1 MSNAMFDNSEQ
12 LWGIMGGMGPLASA
26 EFVKTIYELCPEDQ
40 EQFAPPL
47 VLWSDPR
54 MPDRTDC
61 ILDGRQDLLLEKLT
75 AGLERLVAC
84 DVTDIAICCV
94 TIHQVTDLLPR
105 HLRSKITS
113 LLDVIFEDVLKSQ
126 RRYLLL
132 CTSGTRKVR
141 LFENHHL
148 WNSTQGRIVLPSEKD
163 QERVHELIYRIKQY
177 KHCSADIEFLNE
189 LVKSYGVD
197 SFIAGCTEIHVL
209 VRDYGLAQG
218 FAQTGPCVDPLMVVA
233 RMISQSTLRTSAL
246 PPDVRQGSALPS
258 AY

>member
-1 MSNAMFDNSEQ
+1 MFDNSRQ
-12 LWGIMGGMGPLASA
+12 LWGIVGGMGPLASA

-47 VLWSDPR
+47 ILWSDPR

-75 AGLERLVAC
+75 EGLEALVAC
-84 DVTDIAICCV
+84 DVTDIVICCV

-105 HLRSKITS
+105 HLRSKIIS

-126 RRYLLL
+126 RNYLLL

-141 LFENHHL
+141 LFENHRL
-148 WNSTQGRIVLPSEKD
+148 WHSTQGRIVLPSEKD
-163 QERVHELIYRIKQY
+163 QERIHELIYRIKQY
-177 KHCSADIEFLNE
+177 QHCSADIEFLNE
-189 LVKSYGVD
+189 LVKGYGVD

-209 VRDYGLAQG
+209 VRDYGLARG
-218 FAQTGPCVDPLMVVA
+218 FAEADPCVDPLMVVA
-233 RMISQSTLRTSAL
+233 QMISQSTLSAC
-246 PPDVRQGSALPS
+246 VAG
-258 AY
+258 

>member
-1 MSNAMFDNSEQ
+1 MMFDNSRQ

-47 VLWSDPR
+47 ILWSDPS

-75 AGLERLVAC
+75 EGLEQLVAC
-84 DVTDIAICCV
+84 DVTGIVISCV

-105 HLRSKITS
+105 ALRSKIIS
-113 LLDVIFEDVLKSQ
+113 LLDVIFEEVLKSQ

-132 CTSGTRKVR
+132 CTNGTRKVG
-141 LFENHHL
+141 LFESHRL

-163 QERVHELIYRIKQY
+163 QERIHELIYRIKQY
-177 KHCSADIEFLNE
+177 KHCAADVAFLNK
-189 LVKSYGVD
+189 LVRSYEVD

-209 VRDYGLAQG
+209 VRDYGLARGFVQG
-218 FAQTGPCVDPLMVVA
+218 GPCVDPLMVVA
-233 RMISQSTLRTSAL
+233 GMISQSTLCAS
-246 PPDVRQGSALPS
+246 VV
-258 AY
+258 